1 MLIGILAVLSA
12 AAAAGLRTALPLLV
26 IGLLRTNLWQ
36 DVPLLSRL
44 HPQVLL
50 AILVSWSL
58 FELFG
63 SKSLLGQRVLQIISL
78 FTSPLVGAL
87 MSLTMV
93 KMLQLNLQPL
103 WLIAGVGGLLA
114 FVIKLVQVGWFFRL
128 HGLPIWVTLSEEFL
142 CIILVFFA
150 LSTPENGGLIALLV
164 AMTPVFVAILRFIF
178 GDKPSL
184 KTSLGVLIG
193 IVGVAVLV
201 RPTADQSWYT
211 LIPIAS
217 TVIWAVG
224 SFWAQKIELPKSAL
238 TTAAWETMFGGL
250 CAIGVGILRGER
262 TAQFFAPH
270 ETQ

>member
-78 FTSPLVGAL
+78 FISPLVGAL

-150 LSTPENGGLIALLV
+150 LSTPENGGLIALLLLWLV
-164 AMTPVFVAILRFIF
+164 IRSS
-178 GDKPSL
+178 SL
-184 KTSLGVLIG
+184 W
-193 IVGVAVLV
+193 
-201 RPTADQSWYT
+201 RDWY
-211 LIPIAS
+211 S
-217 TVIWAVG
+217 
-224 SFWAQKIELPKSAL
+224 QKQQL
-238 TTAAWETMFGGL
+238 
-250 CAIGVGILRGER
+250 
-262 TAQFFAPH
+262 
-270 ETQ
+270 